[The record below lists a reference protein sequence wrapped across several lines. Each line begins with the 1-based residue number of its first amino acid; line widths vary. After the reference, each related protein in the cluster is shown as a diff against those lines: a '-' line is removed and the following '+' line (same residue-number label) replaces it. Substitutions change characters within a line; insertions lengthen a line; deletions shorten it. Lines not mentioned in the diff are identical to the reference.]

1 MWSRLAV
8 LIAAAIGFPAISESS
23 AQQYPARPIRLII
36 PFAAGGGADIT
47 GRLLA
52 RKLSDA
58 YDQQVVVDNRAG
70 AGTVIGSDILSKSP
84 PDGYTLLLQV
94 NALASNHTLYAKL
107 PYDTLRDFTAIV
119 KAATTP
125 HVLVLHL
132 SVPAKSVQEFMTY
145 ANAHPDKLSY
155 ASSGLGGTS
164 YLATELLKLQTGI
177 KMVHVPYKGSSPA
190 LNALLSTETQVMVPT
205 LPPAI
210 AFVRAGRLRALGVT
224 SAERSVTMPELLTL
238 IEGGVPGYDFATWYG
253 LFAPAKT
260 PVDIVAKLNAT
271 VIGLL
276 NDADFTTQL
285 ARNGLEPGGGSPQ
298 AFDAYFRSEIEKL
311 GKVIR
316 ATGLKAE

>member
-8 LIAAAIGFPAISESS
+8 IIGAVIGFIAASEPL

-52 RKLSDA
+52 RKLSDV
-58 YDQQVVVDNRAG
+58 YGQQVVVDNRAG
-70 AGTVIGSDILSKSP
+70 AGTVIGSDILSKST

-94 NALASNHTLYAKL
+94 NALAANHTLYAKL

-119 KAATTP
+119 KAATAP
-125 HVLVLHL
+125 HVLVLHP
-132 SVPAKSVQEFMTY
+132 SVPAKSVQEFLAY
-145 ANAHPDKLSY
+145 AKTHPDELSY

-177 KMVHVPYKGSSPA
+177 KMVHVPYKGTSPA
-190 LNALLSTETQVMVPT
+190 LNALLSRETQVMVAA
-205 LPPAI
+205 LPGTM
-210 AFVRAGRLRALGVT
+210 AFIRAGRLRALGIT
-224 SAERSVTMPELLTL
+224 SAERSVTMPELPTL
-238 IEGGVPGYDFATWYG
+238 IEGGVTGYDFASWYG
-253 LFAPAKT
+253 LFAPAKA
-260 PVDIVAKLNAT
+260 PGHIVTKLNAT

-276 NDADFTTQL
+276 NDADFKAQL
-285 ARNGLEPGGGSPQ
+285 ARDGLEPGGGSPQ

-316 ATGLKAE
+316 ASGLKAE